1 MAAQI
6 SPIQVPQT
14 GGAMISF
21 GHLTLTLNDNQEM
34 TGGFEN
40 LKFKISDDSENV
52 YSNNPDPVGFTLG
65 DNKYEASVQLYYAWA
80 MNLIQSIGPGWQKI
94 PWTAYFKA
102 AENAAA
108 SPIGA
113 GLVYT
118 AATLIACRLTSI
130 EMSGQAGQGGKAL
143 TVPIDLKP
151 LKIYPAGVGGAQGVD
166 GNPFPLVSPGQG

>member
-1 MAAQI
+1 MKSFFFHARRSGVRFIFSIAA
-6 SPIQVPQT
+6 SCSV
-14 GGAMISF
+14 
-21 GHLTLTLNDNQEM
+21 L
-34 TGGFEN
+34 
-40 LKFKISDDSENV
+40 
-52 YSNNPDPVGFTLG
+52 
-65 DNKYEASVQLYYAWA
+65 ASL
-80 MNLIQSIGPGWQKI
+80 
-94 PWTAYFKA
+94 
-102 AENAAA
+102 AAA

-151 LKIYPAGVGGAQGVD
+151 MKIYPAGVGGAQGVD